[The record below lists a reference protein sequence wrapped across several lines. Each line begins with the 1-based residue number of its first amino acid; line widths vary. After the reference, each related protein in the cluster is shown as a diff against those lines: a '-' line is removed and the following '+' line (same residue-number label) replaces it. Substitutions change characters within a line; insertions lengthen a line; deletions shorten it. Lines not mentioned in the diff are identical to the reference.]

1 MTLET
6 IKLPKDV
13 IGEIRQFIVPHPLAF
28 VLKDGLSW
36 IINMKTIKNE
46 LTYNEFLSIQWGS
59 SCDYY
64 YLRSPIKNVINKKEH
79 KDLKL
84 FYILNKVLENSKL

>member
-36 IINMKTIKNE
+36 IINMKTNH
-46 LTYNEFLSIQWGS
+46 
-59 SCDYY
+59 
-64 YLRSPIKNVINKKEH
+64 H
-79 KDLKL
+79 KDIKIIIATHNNLKDQQ
-84 FYILNKVLENSKL
+84 YHQ